1 MCQFN
6 RTGLA
11 MAFSAG
17 AGLTQTVITN
27 APSSTTPFAQGTITG
42 VTGANA
48 GLTRAVAGFVSGSSV
63 IVKVPFLPP
72 ITTGDQFQL
81 LPGCDRT
88 IATCTNVF
96 NNAVHFG
103 GFPYIPTP
111 ETAV

>member
-6 RTGLA
+6 RTSLA
-11 MAFSAG
+11 VTFSAG
-17 AGLTQTVITN
+17 AGSTQTVITN

-42 VTGANA
+42 VTGTNA
-48 GLTRAVAGFVSGSSV
+48 GLTRTVASFVRGSTV
-63 IVKVPFLPP
+63 IVKVPFFP
-72 ITTGDQFQL
+72 IATGDQFQL

-88 IATCTNVF
+88 IATCTSVF

-103 GFPYIPTP
+103 GFPYTPTP